1 MKAFCVAWAVVLLA
15 AAGPAFAQEARLA
28 NGVVLKGDVKRATG
42 AGLEIATPQGS
53 KIIPW
58 NNLSRATRY
67 RYEVKY
73 RSNFQAVLDGK
84 PAGDRKSPPY
94 AEYKPPFKS

>member
-1 MKAFCVAWAVVLLA
+1 MKALFLAGVLGLLA
-15 AAGPAFAQEARLA
+15 AVGSADAQEARLA
-28 NGVVLKGDVKRATG
+28 NGIVLKGDVKRATG

-73 RSNFQAVLDGK
+73 RSNVQAVLDGK
-84 PAGDRKSPPY
+84 PPGERKNPPY
-94 AEYKPPFKS
+94 ADYKPPFKS